1 MLARPVAASPLWLAE
16 ATPEYYVSISQEEK
30 MKDKTVVIFAV
41 IALSLAGLAC
51 SFGGATKAP
60 EQAVATIKAAAT
72 DVKGAAGTPEPTSKP
87 GATSAP
93 STGGGDG
100 PLSLQSRQAGLD
112 QLKSYRINFTF
123 EWKSTE
129 TGNSDSGS
137 LNWLEE
143 YSSDP
148 QGLHWVLSSQDSTKT
163 LANNI
168 EFWQIGNTTYMQT
181 NDQGKAQC
189 FSFSSEDQKNQLT
202 KGLFSPDMLGNV
214 SNAKYVGTETVN
226 NVKTKHYQYDKAATL
241 TVFGQVSGDIWV
253 ATDGGYVVKEQV
265 NFTGGR
271 GLFSSTN
278 AKGDG
283 KWLWELTDADQPVA
297 VKAPDNCG
305 GAGADLPVMEDAVE
319 KTTMGDMITYKSP
332 SKLADVA
339 AFYQKQMPAAGW
351 TAQGDPQ
358 ITDEFAQLEFSK
370 DGQTAQIM
378 LSVESDK
385 TSVLITV
392 AK

>member
-1 MLARPVAASPLWLAE
+1 MRNRAIIV
-16 ATPEYYVSISQEEK
+16 
-30 MKDKTVVIFAV
+30 FAV

-51 SFGGATKAP
+51 SFGGAAKTP
-60 EQAVATIKAAAT
+60 EKAVATVKAAAT
-72 DVKGAAGTPEPTSKP
+72 DIKGAAGTPEPTYKP

-93 STGGGDG
+93 SASGGDG
-100 PLSLQSRQAGLD
+100 PLSLGSRQAGLD
-112 QLKSYRINFTF
+112 KLKSYRIKFAF

-129 TGNSDSGS
+129 TGKSDSGS

-143 YSSDP
+143 YSSNP
-148 QGLHWVLSSQDSTKT
+148 QGLHWVLSSQDNTKT

-189 FSFSSEDQKNQLT
+189 FSFSSEDQKSQLT

-226 NVKTKHYQYDKAATL
+226 NIKAKHYKYDDKTATL
-241 TVFGQVSGDIWV
+241 GVFGQVSGDIWV
-253 ATDGGYVVKEQV
+253 AEDGGYVVKDVV
-265 NFTGGR
+265 NFSGGR
-271 GLFSSTN
+271 GLFSGATN
-278 AKGDG
+278 DKGDG
-283 KWLWELTDADQPVA
+283 KWAWELTDADQPVT

-305 GAGADLPVMEDAVE
+305 GAGADLPVMKDATE
-319 KTTMGDMITYKSP
+319 KTSLGDMITYKSP
-332 SKLADVA
+332 SKLADVVK
-339 AFYQKQMPAAGW
+339 FYQQQMPAAGW
-351 TAQGDPQ
+351 KAEGEPQ

-370 DGQTAQIM
+370 GEQKAQIM

-392 AK
+392 TK